1 MTTKRFGQLP
11 VLDELANGDIFA
23 VTDLD
28 TTTSKQVTGSKVTD
42 FVLSDSNIE
51 AKTSTIITKI
61 NELNPTVGNNLKATN
76 FFVSNT
82 LGYRPASYFLEYS
95 NLTNSP
101 TIPQDITDLNNAGN
115 FISYDTSTGSGVM
128 RVSGAGSTQQQMT
141 SDYISEGSNN
151 LFYTNAR
158 ADERVEL
165 NFGSLFNIYSSTFDG
180 GTVTV
185 FGNKNIFKLD
195 IAVNY
200 TIVYFLVTNLNM

>member
-165 NFGSLFNIYSSTFDG
+165 NFGSLFNIYS
-180 GTVTV
+180 
-185 FGNKNIFKLD
+185 NC
-195 IAVNY
+195 
-200 TIVYFLVTNLNM
+200 LVCSSERCLVMRARK